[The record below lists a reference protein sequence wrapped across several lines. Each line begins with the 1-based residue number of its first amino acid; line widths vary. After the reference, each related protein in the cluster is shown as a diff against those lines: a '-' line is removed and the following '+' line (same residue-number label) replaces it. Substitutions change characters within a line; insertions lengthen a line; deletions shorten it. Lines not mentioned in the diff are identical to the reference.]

1 MANIVLVCDIFL
13 KRGSSFFD
21 FLYHLPTHSPHQ
33 YILLVRGIDKELSS
47 RLTSLGYEV
56 KIFHSSIDLAKYF
69 LRYQPNLIHFHFYG
83 IGHRHILLAKCLAPK
98 VLLTFHNS
106 LLKKPKINFYLRV
119 KQSLLALPLSRV
131 IAVSSFTSSWLC
143 SLLPPIK
150 VVHIDNGIDLT
161 RFRPIPQ
168 IEVTQYLECCYIG
181 SLSNEKGVNKL
192 ISLFSLPEIAR
203 FARLHLVGEG
213 ELQEVIHRL
222 PEQTDNIISY
232 GYLNDVTVVLK
243 KVHLVLV
250 PSDWYEAF
258 GYSAV
263 EAMATQRPIIA
274 QPVGALKDLF
284 SNDLHGWHADY
295 NNMISVQ
302 KLLER
307 IHRSP
312 LLLKRTGEQAQ
323 AWVKQK
329 YDIHN
334 QIKKTHRQYCQLL
347 NE

>member
-1 MANIVLVCDIFL
+1 MLA
-13 KRGSSFFD
+13 
-21 FLYHLPTHSPHQ
+21 
-33 YILLVRGIDKELSS
+33 YIWWER
-47 RLTSLGYEV
+47 
-56 KIFHSSIDLAKYF
+56 
-69 LRYQPNLIHFHFYG
+69 
-83 IGHRHILLAKCLAPK
+83 
-98 VLLTFHNS
+98 
-106 LLKKPKINFYLRV
+106 
-119 KQSLLALPLSRV
+119 
-131 IAVSSFTSSWLC
+131 
-143 SLLPPIK
+143 
-150 VVHIDNGIDLT
+150 
-161 RFRPIPQ
+161 
-168 IEVTQYLECCYIG
+168 
-181 SLSNEKGVNKL
+181 
-192 ISLFSLPEIAR
+192 
-203 FARLHLVGEG
+203 

-243 KVHLVLV
+243 KYIWFW

-284 SNDLHGWHADY
+284 SNDLHGWYADY

-323 AWVKQK
+323 AWVRQK